1 MYQAGDVDDSG
12 GRLHCRDSHHMCVC
26 VRGMGLGDREG
37 PSG

>member
-26 VRGMGLGDREG
+26 QGDG
-37 PSG
+37 VG